1 MSRADVLMRKIRE
14 DISKIESQKGATTQ
28 EEIDVMEFAL
38 IDLTRHINALGD
50 IPVEGVLKYKD
61 DLIGIMALM
70 DNLEQLIE
78 SAKTSSRSSVL
89 DMIQKIKA
97 QASYGKKD

>member
-14 DISKIESQKGATTQ
+14 DIAKIESQQGASTH
-28 EEIDVMEFAL
+28 EEIDVMELAL
-38 IDLTRHINALGD
+38 MELTRHINALGD
-50 IPVEGVLKYKD
+50 IPVEGVLPYKD

-70 DNLEQLIE
+70 DNLEKLIE
-78 SAKTSSRSSVL
+78 AAKDSSRKSVL

-97 QASYGKKD
+97 QASYTSRD